1 MMRLPWQAREYE
13 RTCADCGWTWRVPRQ
28 LARRRVK
35 SISGFG
41 VTSHGGQTA
50 ADRAE
55 LRVEVQSNMAV
66 GAQAEAFRACPK
78 CGSERYTQRPA
89 S

>member
-1 MMRLPWQAREYE
+1 M
-13 RTCADCGWTWRVPRQ
+13 
-28 LARRRVK
+28 K

-41 VTSHGGQTA
+41 VTSHGWQTG

-55 LRVEVQSNMAV
+55 LRAEVQSSMAV
-66 GAQAEAFRACPK
+66 GAQAEAFRTCPK
-78 CGSERYTQRPA
+78 CGSERYIQRPA